1 MSTCRGVRRAPRGC
15 CTASCCCT
23 RKSRENRC
31 STVPHGATSSRST
44 SVACDSR
51 PSRSTRS
58 PSRSGTPSTSFA
70 RGEPLR
76 RRPARALGR
85 RDRPR
90 GGVVGGPVGCWAPR
104 GGAGGDGWAARPARE
119 GVDLSGRR
127 HRRRVPRPGAT
138 ARGRVQPALA
148 RTPHGP
154 AGEGRTRPARRPGDR
169 LGRAAVAGR
178 RLARARSLRHVRRH
192 VPWPPGPAAHPDVGD
207 VRRGLP
213 AAEGFPAARSLQ
225 PGGAGA
231 PGAQRQPRGALLDGG
246 AVDRGG
252 ARRAPARHA
261 GAIASRRAR
270 QDPVLRMSK
279 RTIAVELATP
289 GLDPQG
295 RPARIP
301 LAAGVGPLE
310 QYGEPDAGEHM
321 LVNIGPQK
329 PATHGVLRLV
339 VELDGETEVRV
350 IPHLGYLHS
359 GFQKLGEY
367 RHYNQI
373 IPLTDRTDYLSPMAN
388 NVGFALAAE
397 KLMGIEI
404 TPRCTVLRVIACEM
418 SRIISH
424 MVWLGTT
431 SIDLG
436 AFTPFLW
443 AFQERER
450 IYNLQEMWTGARLTT
465 SVTRVG
471 GMMADVPDDF
481 VAGLRH
487 FTQTFPKTLSE
498 IDRVLTRNGVWVGR
512 TQGVGVLTAA
522 EAINHSLS
530 GPMLRASG
538 VAYDVRKDKPYLDY
552 ETYDFDVVVGEH
564 GDVYDRYLVR
574 LEECSQSNCILQQAL
589 DRLPDGPVN
598 IADPRV
604 ILPPK
609 SRAMN
614 DMEAMI
620 YHFKQVMEGVKAPV
634 GEAYVGIENPK
645 GELGTYLVSDGTAKP
660 VRWRI
665 RPPSFIN
672 LSALPRMAAGHLL
685 SDLIAINA
693 SVDIVMGEVDR

>member
-1 MSTCRGVRRAPRGC
+1 MSPR
-15 CTASCCCT
+15 
-23 RKSRENRC
+23 
-31 STVPHGATSSRST
+31 TV
-44 SVACDSR
+44 
-51 PSRSTRS
+51 
-58 PSRSGTPSTSFA
+58 
-70 RGEPLR
+70 EL
-76 RRPARALGR
+76 
-85 RDRPR
+85 
-90 GGVVGGPVGCWAPR
+90 
-104 GGAGGDGWAARPARE
+104 
-119 GVDLSGRR
+119 
-127 HRRRVPRPGAT
+127 
-138 ARGRVQPALA
+138 
-148 RTPHGP
+148 
-154 AGEGRTRPARRPGDR
+154 
-169 LGRAAVAGR
+169 
-178 RLARARSLRHVRRH
+178 
-192 VPWPPGPAAHPDVGD
+192 
-207 VRRGLP
+207 
-213 AAEGFPAARSLQ
+213 
-225 PGGAGA
+225 
-231 PGAQRQPRGALLDGG
+231 
-246 AVDRGG
+246 
-252 ARRAPARHA
+252 
-261 GAIASRRAR
+261 
-270 QDPVLRMSK
+270 
-279 RTIAVELATP
+279 ELATP
-289 GLDPQG
+289 GLDADGNAVRVPLG
-295 RPARIP
+295 AEPA
-301 LAAGVGPLE
+301 LAE
-310 QYGEPDAGEHM
+310 EHM
-321 LVNIGPQK
+321 LVNLGPQH

-339 VELDGETEVRV
+339 VELDGETVVRV

-359 GFQKLGEY
+359 GFEKLGEY

-397 KLMGIEI
+397 KLMGIAI

-436 AFTPFLW
+436 ALTPFLW

-471 GMMADVPDDF
+471 GMMADIPDDF

-487 FTQTFPKTLSE
+487 FTETFPRTLRE
-498 IDRVLTRNGVWVGR
+498 ID
-512 TQGVGVLTAA
+512 GVLTAA

-552 ETYDFDVVVGEH
+552 ESYDFDVVVGEH

-574 LEECSQSNCILQQAL
+574 LEECSQSNRILQQAL
-589 DRLPDGPVN
+589 ARLPDGPVN
-598 IADPRV
+598 VADPRV

-672 LSALPRMAAGHLL
+672 LAALPKMAEGHLL